1 MNIICNSCGTSHKSN
16 AKIEKSLEQ
25 LKPGQKIRLKCRQ
38 CGEAMAVG
46 REELYAQAADPNALQ
61 PPDPPDTDWLKDG
74 LFDDEEVVSDIPQAL
89 VLMKQGQ
96 GREQVSSSLV
106 GLGYRVDEVED
117 SDEAVKKL
125 QFINYSCVVL
135 HDGVAAGGIE
145 NSPFHRFVCT
155 MEMSRRRYIL
165 YVVIGDAMKTFY
177 DMQALA
183 SSANLV
189 VNDVDI
195 PHFGVILR
203 KAIPEYEALFGPYM
217 DELKIQGKN

>member
-46 REELYAQAADPNALQ
+46 REDLYAQAADPNALQ
-61 PPDPPDTDWLKDG
+61 PPDPPDTDWLKEG

-96 GREQVSSSLV
+96 GREQVASSLV

>member
-1 MNIICNSCGTSHKSN
+1 MNIACSACGTSHKSN
-16 AKIEKSLEQ
+16 AKLEKSLEH

-46 REELYAQAADPNALQ
+46 REEMYAQVADPNALK
-61 PPDPPDTDWLKDG
+61 PPDPPDTSWLKDG
-74 LFDDEEVVSDIPQAL
+74 LFDDEEVVADIPQAL
-89 VLMKQGQ
+89 VLMKSGKE
-96 GREQVSSSLV
+96 REQVVGSLV
-106 GLGYRVDEVED
+106 GLGYRVDEAD
-117 SDEAVKKL
+117 NSDEAVKRL

-135 HDGVAAGGIE
+135 HDGVVPGGIE
-145 NSPFHRFVCT
+145 NSSFHRFLCT

-165 YVVIGDAMKTFY
+165 YVVIGGAMKTFY

-189 VNDVDI
+189 VSDVDI
-195 PHFGVILR
+195 AHFGVILR